1 MVLLACVLPAG
12 LTDLPFGERSD
23 GLRRRLWMNGDEGR
37 SLSRL
42 ELKVSVNEE
51 NRWWR
56 GKVTWAHFQKS
67 CIEADT

>member
-23 GLRRRLWMNGDEGR
+23 CLRRRFWMNGDEGR

-42 ELKVSVNEE
+42 ELKVLVNEE
-51 NRWWR
+51 IRWCG

-67 CIEADT
+67 CIEEGT